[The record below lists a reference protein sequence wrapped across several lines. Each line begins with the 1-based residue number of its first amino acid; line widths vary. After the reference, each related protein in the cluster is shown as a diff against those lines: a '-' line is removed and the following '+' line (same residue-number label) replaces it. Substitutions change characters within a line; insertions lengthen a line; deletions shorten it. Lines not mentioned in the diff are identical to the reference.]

1 MDRAIRFLLSLE
13 QRRPRAKDALP
24 QQNPMLAQ
32 KPKQRQQR
40 QPQDR
45 RLIALNPIK

>member
-13 QRRPRAKDALP
+13 QRRPLAKDALP

-32 KPKQRQQR
+32 KPKQGQQR
-40 QPQDR
+40 Q
-45 RLIALNPIK
+45 A